1 MKHISAHFWLRL
13 AVSTACRSARH
24 QSVRRTVY
32 ILLLAVGLSFPA
44 SETLA
49 QAPPESAQDEAIE
62 TLAQH
67 VTSGFESGDARH
79 LLQNAA
85 DRVEI
90 SLFGT
95 RTFYSRGQAFYVVD
109 NFFQEYGP
117 RRFALQDTV
126 ETDGSSFLTG
136 RYWHVRTD
144 RPLQVFIRM
153 GETEEQWKIQEVRIE
168 SSPQ

>member
-1 MKHISAHFWLRL
+1 MTSFPDLFWLR
-13 AVSTACRSARH
+13 APAATARH
-24 QSVRRTVY
+24 RAPRWILRSTVS
-32 ILLLAVGLSFPA
+32 LLLLTFALSFSGRAAQGQTP
-44 SETLA
+44 SEPTDD
-49 QAPPESAQDEAIE
+49 QAIA

-67 VTSGFESGDARH
+67 VTSGFEAGDART
-79 LLQNAA
+79 LLQDAA

-117 RRFALQDTV
+117 RRFALEDTV
-126 ETDGSSFLTG
+126 AADGSSFLTG

-153 GETEEQWKIQEVRIE
+153 GTPDQQWKIQEVRIE